1 MTYEELLRKPQ
12 WHEKCHKI
20 LSRDGFRC
28 KKCGANGYHADFIKE
43 FNHISE
49 IDSCIEGLKING
61 LTLSEFI
68 LDELNCEHGL
78 SFPTML
84 WKEEPNEWHGFKMY
98 KCGAYVSFGNAAL
111 IRTKQRICTYEE
123 DMYNLEAF
131 ENGDFAAKVRAISSD
146 GITASLP
153 NGLDTNLESITS
165 VIFKTS
171 LSDNP
176 VLAIERV
183 PNTGG
188 YASLTGYFCSWGSIV
203 ISVTYRNCVVSIYL
217 NDQRHYEINKDG
229 QLLFNKPLDTSI
241 GCRGLNVHHKY
252 YIKGKLPWDYEDD
265 ALITLCES
273 CHKLTHKENKT
284 PIYRSI
290 IPTITLDSYAQ
301 VCDRCGGGG
310 YLPQYDYYCNGVCFK
325 CWGEGVVLD

>member
-1 MTYEELLRKPQ
+1 MTYEELLRQPQ

-43 FNHISE
+43 YNHISE
-49 IDSCIEGLKING
+49 IDSCVDGLRINR

-68 LDELNCEHGL
+68 LDEQNNEYGVSLPTGL
-78 SFPTML
+78 
-84 WKEEPNEWHGFKMY
+84 WEEEPNEWHGFNLY
-98 KCGAYVSFGNAAL
+98 RCGLNMLCQGITL
-111 IRTKQRICTYEE
+111 IRSKQRICTYTE
-123 DMYNLEAF
+123 DNFFEALK
-131 ENGDFAAKVRAISSD
+131 NYDFTAKVHAIS
-146 GITASLP
+146 GNEVKVSLP
-153 NGLDTNLESITS
+153 NGIDTNLDGIFI
-165 VIFKTS
+165 VKFKTII
-171 LSDNP
+171 SDNP
-176 VLAIERV
+176 VLTIERV

-188 YASLTGYFCSWGSIV
+188 YASPTGYFFSWGSIV
-203 ISVTYRNCVVSIYL
+203 ISVTYRNCAASLFL

-229 QLLFNKPLDTSI
+229 QLLFNKPLSTSI

-252 YIKGKLPWDYEDD
+252 YIKRKFPWDYEDD

-273 CHKLTHKENKT
+273 CHKLTHKVNKT

-290 IPTITLDSYAQ
+290 IPTKTLDSYAQ